1 MDGKDAKRSTAVMSK
16 HHFHFTL
23 SSVWI
28 ISVLIVFPASAQEII
43 GEAGNVVDDDT
54 LAAV

>member
-1 MDGKDAKRSTAVMSK
+1 MSK
-16 HHFHFTL
+16 QYFHFTL

>member
-1 MDGKDAKRSTAVMSK
+1 MSK
-16 HHFHFTL
+16 QYFLFTL

-28 ISVLIVFPASAQEII
+28 ISALIVSPASAQEII